1 MSAARGEKR
10 MRYKIILNPES
21 GSGSG
26 AKAMA
31 KIRRLFDD
39 HELDYE
45 LVCTE
50 APGHGMALAEQAADQ
65 GFDVVVAAGGDGT
78 SNEVINGLM
87 AAHSRGD
94 TRPAMGVICTGRG
107 NDFAH
112 GARIPIDIDE
122 AVELL
127 VSNQR
132 KRIDIGRVFGG
143 DYPQGRYFGNCVG
156 VGFDAVTT
164 IEVSKLPRFGGFL
177 SFLIAVLK
185 TIFLFYKGPVVRIS
199 YDGEELSLPTLLVS
213 VMNGQ
218 RLGDG
223 FWMAPEASM
232 TDGFFDLCIAEQVS
246 RRRILTLLPHF
257 MRGTQGTQ
265 REITTLRGKQI
276 MIEAIEGVL
285 PAQTD
290 GEILCIDGTK
300 LSIELLPQRLE
311 IISSPTPEST

>member
-1 MSAARGEKR
+1 

-26 AKAMA
+26 EKSLARL
-31 KIRRLFDD
+31 RRLLDD
-39 HELDYE
+39 HKLNYE
-45 LVCTE
+45 LVCTK
-50 APGHGMALAEQAADQ
+50 APGHAIVLTEQAADQ

-87 AAHSRGD
+87 AAHSKGD
-94 TRPAMGVICTGRG
+94 APAAMGVICTGRG

-112 GARIPIDIDE
+112 GAGIPIDIDE
-122 AVELL
+122 GVALL

-164 IEVSKLPRFGGFL
+164 IEVSKLPRLGGFL

-199 YDGEELSLPTLLVS
+199 YDGEELLLPTLLVS

-223 FWMAPEASM
+223 FWMAPKASM
-232 TDGFFDLCIAEQVS
+232 TDGIFDLCIAEQVS

-265 REITTLRGKQI
+265 REITTIRGKQI
-276 MIEAIEGVL
+276 MIEAVEGVL

-300 LSIELLPQRLE
+300 LSIELLPQCLE
-311 IISSPTPEST
+311 IISSTTPEST

>member
-1 MSAARGEKR
+1 
-10 MRYKIILNPES
+10 MRYKIILNPQS

-26 AKAMA
+26 EKSMA
-31 KIRRLFDD
+31 RIRRLLDD

-50 APGHGMALAEQAADQ
+50 SPGHGVALAEQAVDQ
-65 GFDVVVAAGGDGT
+65 GFDIVVAAGGDGT

-87 AAHSRGD
+87 AAQTRGEPS
-94 TRPAMGVICTGRG
+94 TAMGVICTGRG
-107 NDFAH
+107 NDFAY
-112 GARIPIDIDE
+112 GAGIPINIEE
-122 AVELL
+122 AVDLL
-127 VSNQR
+127 VSNPR

-143 DYPQGRYFGNCVG
+143 DFPQGRYFGNCVG

-199 YDGEELSLPTLLVS
+199 YDNEELSLPTLLVS

-232 TDGFFDLCIAEQVS
+232 TDGIFDLCIAEQVS

-265 REITTLRGKQI
+265 PEITTLRGKHI
-276 MIEAIEGVL
+276 TIEAIEGVL

-290 GEILCIDGTK
+290 GEILCVDGTQ
-300 LSIELLPQRLE
+300 LRIELLPQRLE
-311 IISSPTPEST
+311 IISSSTPENT

>member
-1 MSAARGEKR
+1 
-10 MRYKIILNPES
+10 MRYKIILNPQS

-26 AKAMA
+26 AKSLGR
-31 KIRRLFDD
+31 IRQLLDD

-45 LVCTE
+45 LVCTK
-50 APGHGMALAEQAADQ
+50 APGHAVKLSEHAADE

-87 AAHSRGD
+87 AANSKGTIH
-94 TRPAMGVICTGRG
+94 TAMGIICTGRG

-112 GARIPIDIDE
+112 GVGIPIDTE
-122 AVELL
+122 KAVKLL

-143 DYPQGRYFGNCVG
+143 AYPLGRYFGNCVG

-185 TIFLFYKGPVVRIS
+185 TIFLFYKGPVVRLS
-199 YDGEELSLPTLLVS
+199 YDGEELTLPTLLVS
-213 VMNGQ
+213 VMNGK

-232 TDGFFDLCIAEQVS
+232 TDGIFDLCIAEQVS
-246 RRRILTLLPHF
+246 RRRILTLIPHF

-265 REITTLRGKQI
+265 KEIKTLRGKHI
-276 MIEAIEGVL
+276 MIEAVEGVL

-290 GEILCIDGTK
+290 GEILCTDGTN
-300 LSIELLPQRLE
+300 LSIELLPRQLE
-311 IISSPTPEST
+311 IICLTTPESL